1 MGQAPKMRIKRFVV
15 RQAHHPEQSR
25 REDINAWQEAR
36 KLTNMIYEA
45 TKHTNFAKDFGLRDQ
60 IRRATTSI
68 MSNIAEGYESQS
80 KEDFIRF
87 LYYAKRSAGEVR
99 SQLCVAR
106 DQKYL
111 EAREYETLLN
121 HAEICVKM
129 ISKFISYLKKS

>member
-1 MGQAPKMRIKRFVV
+1 MRIERF
-15 RQAHHPEQSR
+15 
-25 REDINAWQEAR
+25 EDINAWQEAR
-36 KLTNMIYEA
+36 KLTNMIYDA
-45 TKHTNFAKDFGLRDQ
+45 TKHKNFAKDFGLRDQ

-80 KEDFIRF
+80 KDDFVRF

-99 SQLCVAR
+99 SQLYVAR

-111 EAREYETLLN
+111 DVKEYEFLFGQ
-121 HAEICVKM
+121 AEICVKM

>member
-1 MGQAPKMRIKRFVV
+1 MGIKRF
-15 RQAHHPEQSR
+15 
-25 REDINAWQEAR
+25 EDIKAWQEAR
-36 KLTNMIYEA
+36 KLTNMIYGV
-45 TKHTNFAKDFGLRDQ
+45 TKHKNFAKDFGLRDQ
-60 IRRATTSI
+60 IRRATTSV

-80 KEDFIRF
+80 REDFIRF

-111 EAREYETLLN
+111 DASEYETLLN

-129 ISKFISYLKKS
+129 ISKFISYLRQS